1 MSEDPNKNQN
11 QNPNQQSVVKP
22 VIQPVAAATVDPVS
36 VQLNQLLQ
44 LMMAKEARIAEKEE
58 NDEQARRARNAQRE
72 VSARSHVEKTLVK
85 QARCRHEKGGK
96 NGPRSGVLDY
106 NVYHHTFINGEQI
119 IKCSTCQM
127 KWKINDTVEFLF
139 RGKRKIANHTKIGW
153 QQACGMVA
161 QSTNKASSSE
171 VALVK
176 QQVEHNGV
184 EIEGGIN

>member
-1 MSEDPNKNQN
+1 MSQDPNQN
-11 QNPNQQSVVKP
+11 QSVVKP
-22 VIQPVAAATVDPVS
+22 VIGAVPAATDPVA

-44 LMMAKEARIAEKEE
+44 LMMAKEARLAEKEF
-58 NDEQARRARNAQRE
+58 NDEQARKARNAQRE
-72 VSARSHVEKTLVK
+72 VSARSHVEKTLLK

-127 KWKINDTVEFLF
+127 KWKINDTVDFLI
-139 RGKRKIANHTKIGW
+139 RGKRKIANHTKKGW
-153 QQACGMVA
+153 QEACNMVA

-171 VALVK
+171 VAISK
-176 QQVEHNGV
+176 PQIEHNGV

>member
-1 MSEDPNKNQN
+1 MSDQNQN
-11 QNPNQQSVVKP
+11 QNPNDKSVVKP
-22 VIQPVAAATVDPVS
+22 VTAPIAPATVDPVS

-44 LMMAKEARIAEKEE
+44 LMMAKEARLAEKEQ
-58 NDEQARRARNAQRE
+58 NDEKARVARNAQRE
-72 VSARSHVEKTLVK
+72 VSAKSHVEKTLLK

-127 KWKINDTVEFLF
+127 KWKINDTVDFLI
-139 RGKRKIANHTKIGW
+139 RGKRKIANHTKKGW
-153 QQACGMVA
+153 LEACNMVA

-171 VALVK
+171 VAIQK
-176 QQVEHNGV
+176 PTIEHNGV